1 MYTYH
6 FSIPRVLCGKFIG
19 VRGCV
24 IKELKAATNCNLIV
38 NNRPHQNSNSRI
50 DKNSDHNESQVS
62 FFICFQYYYSCRQ
75 LKKVYHVLM
84 LDMLKNTLSLDFI
97 AVEGQDFVLSLEC
110 IPNQKKKN

>member
-1 MYTYH
+1 MFTYH

-62 FFICFQYYYSCRQ
+62 FFYLFSILLFIRVIGFLNHTQSNI
-75 LKKVYHVLM
+75 
-84 LDMLKNTLSLDFI
+84 KN
-97 AVEGQDFVLSLEC
+97 
-110 IPNQKKKN
+110 

>member
-62 FFICFQYYYSCRQ
+62 FFLFVFNITIHVVN
-75 LKKVYHVLM
+75 LKK
-84 LDMLKNTLSLDFI
+84 FI
-97 AVEGQDFVLSLEC
+97 MF
-110 IPNQKKKN
+110 